1 VIATLVA
8 IGRAVVGLAL
18 VASGSSKL
26 GNLSSFAETVRGIG
40 VARRYVGGVSAVVA
54 IAETA
59 LGLAIFAGVRP
70 FAIDAA
76 VLALLV
82 VFVAVATYAWRTT
95 PELRCRCFG
104 SLSESK
110 FGLRTLARTVALA
123 AVAALVVAGERI
135 DAPRYG
141 GGASAGRVIV
151 VVAAL
156 ALAAVC
162 VQATRT
168 LDIVRRRAPSS

>member
-1 VIATLVA
+1 VTATLVA

-40 VARRYVGGVSAVVA
+40 VARRYALGLGAAVSAV
-54 IAETA
+54 ETG
-59 LGLAIFAGVRP
+59 LGLAVFAGLRP

-76 VLALLV
+76 VLALLL
-82 VFVAVATYAWRTT
+82 VFVGVATYAWRTT

-110 FGLRTLARTVALA
+110 FGVRTLARTVGLA
-123 AVAALVVAGERI
+123 AGAALVVAGERI
-135 DAPRYG
+135 DTPRYA
-141 GGASAGRVIV
+141 GGATAARVIV

-156 ALAAVC
+156 ALAAVS
-162 VQATRT
+162 VQAART